1 MRKEYD
7 SLGEVLVPDSA
18 LYGAQTQRSI
28 NNFCIGQELMPFSL
42 IKAYALIK
50 EASAASNA
58 SLGLLSQE
66 FAQVIIKSCH
76 QIQSGNLQ
84 SSFPLKI
91 WQTGSGT
98 QTNMN
103 LNEVIANLSNQMLSG
118 QLGIYKPVHP
128 NDHVNLGQSSND
140 TFPTAMHMAAVEQI
154 TMFLIPALEQ
164 MQQCLLEKSKQF
176 ALMIKMGRT
185 HMQDAT
191 PVTLGQEFAAY
202 AYQIQEVK
210 KYLTLSMQSLYE
222 LALGGTAVGTG
233 INTHPDFSNK
243 AIAYIADKTN
253 QPFRGADNKFAALSC
268 HEPCL
273 WVSGA
278 LNTLAVALTKIANDI
293 RLMSSG
299 PRGGLCEI
307 TMAENEPGSSIM
319 PGKVNPTQCE
329 AITMIATQ
337 VMGNNTA
344 ITVAC
349 SQGHFELNVY
359 KPVIIRNLLHS
370 IDILASGITSFT
382 NHCLQT
388 IEANEE
394 RLNELKNRS
403 LMLVTALTP
412 KIGYEKAAQIAKIA
426 HKKNKT
432 LKEVCLEMTSISSE
446 EFDELVDPKKMLF
459 PHRIK

>member
-7 SLGEVLVPDSA
+7 SLGEVLVPSDA

-50 EASAASNA
+50 EASAVSNT
-58 SLGLLSQE
+58 SLGLLPKE
-66 FAQVIIKSCH
+66 FAEVIIKACSE
-76 QIQSGNLQ
+76 IQSGNLTN
-84 SSFPLKI
+84 SFPLKI

-103 LNEVIANLSNQMLSG
+103 LNEVIANYANKMLDG
-118 QLGIYKPVHP
+118 QLGVYKPIHP

-140 TFPTAMHMAAVEQI
+140 TFPTAMHMAAIDQI
-154 TMFLIPALEQ
+154 TSLLLPALDDLIK
-164 MQQCLLEKSKQF
+164 CLLDKSKQF
-176 ALMIKMGRT
+176 ESIIKMGRT
-185 HMQDAT
+185 HLQDAT
-191 PVTLGQEFAAY
+191 PVTLGQEFSAY
-202 AYQIQEVK
+202 AYQIQEAK
-210 KYLTLSMQSLYE
+210 KYLILSMQSLYD
-222 LALGGTAVGTG
+222 LALGGSAVGTG
-233 INTHPDFSNK
+233 INTHPDFSSK
-243 AIAYIADKTN
+243 AIAYISNKTN
-253 QPFRGADNKFAALSC
+253 QPFKESTNKFAALSS

-273 WVSGA
+273 WVSSA
-278 LNTLAVALTKIANDI
+278 LNTLACALTKIANDI

-299 PRGGLCEI
+299 PRGGLYEI
-307 TMAENEPGSSIM
+307 SMAENEPGSSIM

-337 VMGNNTA
+337 VMGNNCT
-344 ITVAC
+344 ISIAC

-370 IDILASGITSFT
+370 IDILSSGIVSF
-382 NHCLQT
+382 NNNCLVS
-388 IEANEE
+388 ISANED
-394 RLNELKNRS
+394 RLNELKDRS

-426 HKKNKT
+426 HKSNKT
-432 LKEVCLEMTSISSE
+432 LKEVCLEMTTITKE
-446 EFDELVDPKKMLF
+446 EFDELVDPKKMLS
-459 PHRIK
+459 PHRTK